1 MFSETETDDNETE
14 RATSLKLFAV
24 RLREMAVPTDLKSPS
39 SNRREAQRGG
49 D

>member
-1 MFSETETDDNETE
+1 VFSETSDNETE

-24 RLREMAVPTDLKSPS
+24 RVREKVVPMGLESPF
-39 SNRREAQRGG
+39 SNGREAQMGG